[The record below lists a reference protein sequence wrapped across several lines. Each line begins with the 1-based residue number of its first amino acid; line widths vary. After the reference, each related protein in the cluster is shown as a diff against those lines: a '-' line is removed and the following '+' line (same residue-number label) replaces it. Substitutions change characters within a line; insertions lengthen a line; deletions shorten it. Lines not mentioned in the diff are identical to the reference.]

1 MTTKLFATPFDWTLT
16 FLRIIVGG
24 VMLAH
29 GAQKMLGWFGGP
41 GYAASMGMFGQ
52 MGIPAPLALLVV
64 CTEFFGS
71 LILILGFLGR
81 IAALGIAIE
90 MIVAVALVHLRFGF
104 FMNWSG
110 MQAGEG
116 FEYHILL
123 VALTVP
129 ILIRGA
135 GAWSVD
141 RWIAERLASHRPTGQ
156 PVDRLGHA
164 HVH

>member
-1 MTTKLFATPFDWTLT
+1 MTTKLFDTPFDWTLT
-16 FLRIIVGG
+16 FLRVVVGS
-24 VMLAH
+24 VMFAH

-41 GYAASMGMFGQ
+41 GYAAAMGMFGQ
-52 MGIPAPLALLVV
+52 MSIPAPLALLVV

-71 LILILGFLGR
+71 LFLILGFLGR

-104 FMNWSG
+104 FMNWTG

-129 ILIRGA
+129 IIVRGA

-141 RWIAERLASHRPTGQ
+141 RWIAERLASQKPTGQ
-156 PVDRLGHA
+156 PVDRLRHA